1 MSENVNLTKKD
12 FKSELKPIWCPGC
25 GDFGVL
31 NAFYQAFAEYGVE
44 PHNIAFM
51 SGIGCSSRIPGYT
64 TAYGF
69 NSVHGRSLPMAVAA
83 KTYNPE
89 LTVVAAGGDGDG
101 FSIGGG
107 HVPHTVRRNVDITY
121 VVMDNQIYGL
131 TKGQASP
138 TTITGTETVTTPY
151 PVSENAVNP
160 IVQILA
166 YGAGYVA
173 QGSTSDLKGLA
184 KLIVEAMR
192 YPGFSFINVK
202 SPCVTYG
209 TDENMTKGLKERM
222 VKLEDEGHDPSDKI
236 AAYRIAETDSNE
248 KLYVG
253 VVYRN
258 DDMGMTFNELHEE
271 RVKLAQA
278 AGTYERNNIFLDN
291 FAV

>member
-1 MSENVNLTKKD
+1 
-12 FKSELKPIWCPGC
+12 
-25 GDFGVL
+25 
-31 NAFYQAFAEYGVE
+31 
-44 PHNIAFM
+44 
-51 SGIGCSSRIPGYT
+51 
-64 TAYGF
+64 
-69 NSVHGRSLPMAVAA
+69 
-83 KTYNPE
+83 
-89 LTVVAAGGDGDG
+89 
-101 FSIGGG
+101 
-107 HVPHTVRRNVDITY
+107 
-121 VVMDNQIYGL
+121 
-131 TKGQASP
+131 
-138 TTITGTETVTTPY
+138 GTETVTTPY